1 MGFEN
6 ERYSSQED
14 MNMSEPKVETITLNT
29 GVPMPMEGIG
39 TFLLQPDEAQASCEA
54 ALNDGYR
61 LIDTANAYVN
71 EKAVGRAIKNSGLPR
86 EEIFL
91 ETKLWPIFYEEEDA
105 VDKTLDR
112 LQTRTI
118 DLMLLHQPAGNW
130 KAGWRQLEKG
140 VKEGKIKSIGVSN
153 FNKEQMEELLAFAEI
168 RPSVLQME
176 LHPYNQE
183 PEFKKWLN
191 EQGIVTQAWYPI
203 GHGDPALIHEPV
215 FTRLAE
221 KYGKNNVQI
230 ILRWHV
236 QDGNVVI
243 PGSKNPE
250 HIKSNLDI
258 WDFELTDEEMKEI
271 AALNK
276 NKHYYTSTPE
286 LLKKYVLMVPDVD
299 GQK

>member
-1 MGFEN
+1 M
-6 ERYSSQED
+6 RIAQEEKS
-14 MNMSEPKVETITLNT
+14 MSKPNVKTIELNT
-29 GVPMPMEGIG
+29 GAAMPMEGIG
-39 TFLLQPDEAQASCEA
+39 TFLLTPDEAQASCED
-54 ALNDGYR
+54 ALKDGCR

-71 EKAVGRAIKNSGLPR
+71 EKAVGRAMKASGLPR

-91 ETKLWPIFYEEEDA
+91 ETKLWPSFYEEEDA
-105 VDKTLDR
+105 VDKTLER
-112 LQTRTI
+112 LQTDTI

-130 KAGWRQLEKG
+130 KSGWKLLEKG
-140 VKEGKIKSIGVSN
+140 VKEGKIKSIGISN
-153 FNKEQMEELLAFAEI
+153 FNKEQIEELLAMAEI
-168 RPSVLQME
+168 KPSVLQIE

-183 PEFKKWLN
+183 PELKAWLK
-191 EQGIVTQAWYPI
+191 EQGIVPQAWYPI
-203 GHGDPALIHEPV
+203 GHGDHALINEPV

-221 KYGKNNVQI
+221 KYGRNNVQI

-243 PGSKNPE
+243 PGSKNPA
-250 HIKSNLDI
+250 HIRSNLDI

-286 LLKKYVLMVPDVD
+286 LLAKYVEMVPDVD

>member
-1 MGFEN
+1 MKKAEMGFEN

-153 FNKEQMEELLAFAEI
+153 FNL
-168 RPSVLQME
+168 S
-176 LHPYNQE
+176 
-183 PEFKKWLN
+183 
-191 EQGIVTQAWYPI
+191 
-203 GHGDPALIHEPV
+203 LIH
-215 FTRLAE
+215 
-221 KYGKNNVQI
+221 I
-230 ILRWHV
+230 
-236 QDGNVVI
+236 
-243 PGSKNPE
+243 
-250 HIKSNLDI
+250 
-258 WDFELTDEEMKEI
+258 
-271 AALNK
+271 
-276 NKHYYTSTPE
+276 
-286 LLKKYVLMVPDVD
+286 
-299 GQK
+299 